1 TAGTPLFRQA
11 SKMATGSGK
20 TVVMAMVIPWHT
32 LNKRRYPKDRR
43 FSDAFL
49 VVTPGITVRDR
60 LRVILPSDPNNYYL
74 ALDLVPAESLGDLG
88 TAKVIITNYHAFKA
102 RDRGEAGKLTKA
114 ILSHGGPSAFTET
127 PAQV

>member
-1 TAGTPLFRQA
+1 L
-11 SKMATGSGK
+11 
-20 TVVMAMVIPWHT
+20 
-32 LNKRRYPKDRR
+32 R

-88 TAKVIITNYHAFKA
+88 TAKVVITN
-102 RDRGEAGKLTKA
+102 
-114 ILSHGGPSAFTET
+114 S
-127 PAQV
+127 PA